1 MILYAQTHEC
11 KESLITASSS
21 RWPRKRWLIAGV
33 LVHCGAGVSRS
44 ASLCI
49 AYLMRRNAWNAAKAR
64 KHCQQRRS
72 LVNPNDGFWRSLCAF
87 EQVLGITDRYTVIEY
102 KAMVA
107 ACVQLSRIW
116 ASVTLPDAMFMRFR
130 PAHMSCWLT

>member
-1 MILYAQTHEC
+1 MCLHYMNAQAHEHT
-11 KESLITASSS
+11 EPLVNV
-21 RWPRKRWLIAGV
+21 PRNSCIRKGWLSAGV

-87 EQVLGITDRYTVIEY
+87 EQVLGITDRYTAFEHGGII
-102 KAMVA
+102 VA
-107 ACVQLSRIW
+107 VCL
-116 ASVTLPDAMFMRFR
+116 
-130 PAHMSCWLT
+130 